1 MYNFC
6 SIVTDHDDFLPAVV
20 TTQFPHA
27 RSQCTSTHSATT
39 HDVTVGLHP
48 RPHTVVSPTRNVVPS
63 TCIVPTD
70 TRVVATSTCTTPSS
84 TCTVVTPSHT
94 VAQYTRPVD
103 SHAYTVASTTST
115 PASSAASVAR
125 SIDTVAP
132 ATVRTVA
139 TDTVTVTSP
148 PACDPGLSCARFN
161 HGLAPTPR
169 SHAESITYRTNPTSD
184 IFGNMRLAHAY
195 LLLHAYYTTLCCTVL
210 HYQICTRST
219 R

>member
-1 MYNFC
+1 MYYFR
-6 SIVTDHDDFLPAVV
+6 SSVTDHDDFLPAVV
-20 TTQFPHA
+20 TTRSPCSG
-27 RSQCTSTHSATT
+27 SQCTSTHLAT

-70 TRVVATSTCTTPSS
+70 TSVVATSTCTTPSS

-161 HGLAPTPR
+161 HGLASTPR
-169 SHAESITYRTNPTSD
+169 SHAESITYQVLPVV
-184 IFGNMRLAHAY
+184 LVLVYAH
-195 LLLHAYYTTLCCTVL
+195 HSG
-210 HYQICTRST
+210 TRS
-219 R
+219 